1 MKAAFPD
8 KAAPAFE
15 EMERGMQLKKCRKCG
30 CMQDALGQAEQAFA
44 SAPEPAIQEL
54 LPRIA
59 EFKAQMEPIAY
70 DCLGCKKC
78 WGADGTIQ
86 LANHFDDVEID
97 SCESEPCGSTALV
110 EKAEWPPQ
118 PGDYVVGNPKARVAV
133 CTLSNRELP
142 GELINRAGDQIAI
155 TGRCD
160 TENIGIEK
168 VVLNTISNSNIRWL
182 ILCGREAKGHK
193 AGDAFLSL
201 EGRGVDAN
209 MRVLETASWRPVL
222 KNLTLA
228 HIARFRAQVK
238 IVNLIGN
245 SNAEKICA
253 AVSVYAESEA
263 PPLDSFAQAGGAT
276 ATTVEKIPARA
287 PKSLRLDK
295 AGFFIIIPQRDRGQ
309 ITCEHYENSGRLAHV
324 ITGNQAARIAS
335 TAIERG
341 LLTQLDHAAYLGREL
356 AKAEAAIKGGTQYE
370 QDAALGEIARGGKNE
385 NAQKAKPNL

>member
-1 MKAAFPD
+1 MTVSVPD
-8 KAAPAFE
+8 KAAPAFDE
-15 EMERGMQLKKCRKCG
+15 IERGMKLKKCRKCG
-30 CMQDALGQAEQAFA
+30 CMQDALRQAERAFA
-44 SAPEPAIQEL
+44 SALEPEMQAL
-54 LPRIA
+54 LPRIG
-59 EFKAQMEPIAY
+59 EFKTQMEPIAY

-78 WGADGTIQ
+78 WGADGTIE
-86 LANHFDDVEID
+86 LANNFDDVEID
-97 SCESEPCGSTALV
+97 SCADEPCGPAVSV

-118 PGDYVVGNPKARVAV
+118 PGDYLVGNREARVAV

-142 GELINRAGDQIAI
+142 GELIDRAGDRIAI

-168 VVLNTISNSNIRWL
+168 VILNTVSNSHIRWL
-182 ILCGREAKGHK
+182 VLCGREAKGHR
-193 AGDAFLSL
+193 AGDAFLRL
-201 EGRGVDAN
+201 KERGVDAN

-228 HIARFRAQVK
+228 HIARFRAQVE

-245 SNAEKICA
+245 SDAEQISE
-253 AVSVYAESEA
+253 AVSGYAA
-263 PPLDSFAQAGGAT
+263 KKVPPLDPFAQDNGAI

-287 PKSLRLDK
+287 PKTLRLDK
-295 AGFFIIIPQRDRGQ
+295 AGFFIVIPQRDRGQ

-356 AKAEAAIKGGTQYE
+356 AKAEAAIKDGTAYE
-370 QDAALGEIARGGKNE
+370 QDAALGKIARGAKDQ
-385 NAQKAKPNL
+385 NAQKEKP